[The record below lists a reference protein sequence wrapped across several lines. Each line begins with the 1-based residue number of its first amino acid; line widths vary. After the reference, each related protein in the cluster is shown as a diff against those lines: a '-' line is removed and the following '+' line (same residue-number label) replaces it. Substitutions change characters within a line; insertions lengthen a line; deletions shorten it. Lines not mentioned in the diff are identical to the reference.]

1 LDTYAENE
9 GQDGGLISN
18 TLELN
23 DVGKEAGLPQS
34 VIDFI
39 IHQDITI
46 TKNKKKNPLQS
57 AGGGD
62 SVTTVGKSMT
72 SNIYHNIYVVFINK
86 EAIIPQDK
94 YYKYKVTRWT
104 YKLAIHPLFNTVI
117 MAIIIMNTII
127 LAFDRY
133 PEPPEDQKLVF
144 YYFNVAFTFIF
155 SIEVVIKLVAFS
167 IRGFVRDGF
176 NIFDALVVL
185 VSIIELTVIDSEGN
199 SSLSAL
205 RAIRL
210 FRVFKIFRVGDL
222 RVLMDSIGLTVLGM
236 GNYTVL
242 LTLFV
247 YLFALLGMQFFAG
260 KFTFG
265 NDGLY
270 SSSGSVP
277 RENFDT
283 IWEAFI
289 TIIII
294 MIGDNWNIVMYYGM
308 LSEGTVS

>member
-1 LDTYAENE
+1 LDNYAENE
-9 GQDGGLISN
+9 DQDGGLISN

-23 DVGKEAGLPQS
+23 DAGKDADLPQS
-34 VIDFI
+34 IIDFI

-57 AGGGD
+57 PGGAAD
-62 SVTTVGKSMT
+62 SSKVSKSMT
-72 SNIYHNIYVVFINK
+72 SNIYHNIYVAFITS
-86 EAIIPQDK
+86 EAVIPQDK
-94 YYKYKVTRWT
+94 YYEYRVTRWM
-104 YKLAIHPLFNTVI
+104 YKLAVHPMFNTVV
-117 MAIIIMNTII
+117 MTIIIMNTII

-133 PEPPEDQKLVF
+133 PEPPAGQMEV
-144 YYFNVAFTFIF
+144 YNYFNIVFTIIF
-155 SIEVVIKLVAFS
+155 SIEVIIKLVAFS
-167 IRGFVRDGF
+167 IRGFIRDRF

-185 VSIIELTVIDSEGN
+185 ISIIELTVIDSNGN

-205 RAIRL
+205 RAVRL

-242 LTLFV
+242 LSLFI

-260 KFTFG
+260 KFRFG
-265 NDGLY
+265 DDGLY
-270 SSSGSVP
+270 SSSGAVP

-294 MIGDNWNIVMYYGM
+294 MIGDNWNGVMYYGM
-308 LSEGTVS
+308 LSEGTFF